1 MPTVSRI
8 GTKGSPVR
16 NFTCAP
22 YALGPLVAKA
32 LEMKC
37 SSRNAPIGTIPLREC
52 RRRRKNEWPLPARIG
67 GTPRS
72 TGEATL
78 AMYRYTPIR
87 FARQTLYYETS
98 RWPRQTVS
106 RITHHGYAVLWKLE
120 RARPDCGLGWNA
132 GWRRHP
138 GWIGE
143 IKELRHIRLGLV
155 ARCEVRQVETSLD
168 EFEYRGVIHNRV
180 GDKILFGERRYDDQR
195 HAESCVIVCAG
206 NIVPQ
211 KPWRNTVWRD
221 GRLRRDVI

>member
-32 LEMKC
+32 FEMKC

-52 RRRRKNEWPLPARIG
+52 RRRRRNEWPLPARIG

-72 TGEATL
+72 TGDATL

-98 RWPRQTVS
+98 NSPRQTVS
-106 RITHHGYAVLWKLE
+106 GTARQSAQAEGLKFWGEKFPQSDHGISTGGK
-120 RARPDCGLGWNA
+120 
-132 GWRRHP
+132 
-138 GWIGE
+138 
-143 IKELRHIRLGLV
+143 IR
-155 ARCEVRQVETSLD
+155 
-168 EFEYRGVIHNRV
+168 
-180 GDKILFGERRYDDQR
+180 
-195 HAESCVIVCAG
+195 
-206 NIVPQ
+206 
-211 KPWRNTVWRD
+211 
-221 GRLRRDVI
+221 

>member
-106 RITHHGYAVLWKLE
+106 RITQANVAADCANQQAEANRGGVVISNQDMT
-120 RARPDCGLGWNA
+120 AR
-132 GWRRHP
+132 RR
-138 GWIGE
+138 
-143 IKELRHIRLGLV
+143 
-155 ARCEVRQVETSLD
+155 
-168 EFEYRGVIHNRV
+168 
-180 GDKILFGERRYDDQR
+180 
-195 HAESCVIVCAG
+195 
-206 NIVPQ
+206 
-211 KPWRNTVWRD
+211 
-221 GRLRRDVI
+221 GRLRSTLERFLNCYALRAVY